1 MTEGNVNR
9 CSSVTRAISLD
20 DITLELVIK
29 IAKHGKVHRTMYA
42 SAVGLLENN
51 IGCFSQHLNNDPRV
65 LNILNL

>member
-20 DITLELVIK
+20 DITLELVIR
-29 IAKHGKVHRTMYA
+29 IAKHGKVHRMMYA

-51 IGCFSQHLNNDPRV
+51 MRCFSPHLNNDPSV